1 MKDVY
6 NYLAKEAPEYWSES
20 NRRFEESDPTYFQR
34 MQRTLNPV
42 TAFGSSWGDF
52 RDSAENRDGWGMGL
66 AAASAL
72 PTFGATRFV
81 QGFLDKVPH
90 AVTSF
95 VGTAKN
101 AAVGSAAGGLSDIY
115 HYDGPEEARLK
126 GGLREAPSDQQLK
139 ERAAFIERYRSVM
152 RNQFNPAATQAVQ
165 KQEAQPYP
173 MTPVP
178 KRNTP

>member
-1 MKDVY
+1 MRDVY
-6 NYLAKEAPEYWSES
+6 NYLAKEVPEYWSES
-20 NRRFEESDPTYFQR
+20 NREFEETDPTYLQR
-34 MQRTLNPV
+34 MWRTLNPL
-42 TAFGSSWGDF
+42 TGFGSALGDF
-52 RDSAENRDGWGMGL
+52 RDSAENGNGWGMGL

-72 PTFGATRFV
+72 PAFGATRPV

-90 AVTSF
+90 AVTSL

-101 AAVGSAAGGLSDIY
+101 AAVGSAVGGLSDIY

-126 GGLREAPSDQQLK
+126 GGLREVPSDQQLK

-152 RNQFNPAATQAVQ
+152 RNQFNPAATQAAQ